1 MGLKSGFG
9 HFFGKKQLPY
19 LENCK
24 TISHIMIVMTVN
36 STFYYITGGKGSA
49 SFVCEI
55 GLNIESCWKYYRKRV
70 FFLYCDRIRSQP
82 WSLNM
87 EEIQVFLARAYNYK
101 AVWSQK

>member
-9 HFFGKKQLPY
+9 HFFSEKQLPY

-55 GLNIESCWKYYRKRV
+55 GLNIDCLLYTSDISESKKHSFY
-70 FFLYCDRIRSQP
+70 S
-82 WSLNM
+82 N
-87 EEIQVFLARAYNYK
+87 
-101 AVWSQK
+101 

>member
-1 MGLKSGFG
+1 
-9 HFFGKKQLPY
+9 
-19 LENCK
+19 
-24 TISHIMIVMTVN
+24 MTVN
-36 STFYYITGGKGSA
+36 SSFYYITGGKGSA
-49 SFVCEI
+49 SFVCKI

-70 FFLYCDRIRSQP
+70 FLYCDRIRSQP

>member
-9 HFFGKKQLPY
+9 HFFSEKQLPY

-36 STFYYITGGKGSA
+36 SIFYYITGGKGSA

-55 GLNIESCWKYYRKRV
+55 GLNIESCWKYYRKRG
-70 FFLYCDRIRSQP
+70 FFSSD
-82 WSLNM
+82 
-87 EEIQVFLARAYNYK
+87 IQL
-101 AVWSQK
+101 

>member
-9 HFFGKKQLPY
+9 HFFSEKQLPY

-36 STFYYITGGKGSA
+36 SSFYYITGGKGSA
-49 SFVCEI
+49 SFVCKI

-70 FFLYCDRIRSQP
+70 FFYIAIGSEANLGQLIWKTFKC
-82 WSLNM
+82 
-87 EEIQVFLARAYNYK
+87 F
-101 AVWSQK
+101 

>member
-9 HFFGKKQLPY
+9 HFFSEKQLPY

-36 STFYYITGGKGSA
+36 SAFYYITGSLA
-49 SFVCEI
+49 
-55 GLNIESCWKYYRKRV
+55 
-70 FFLYCDRIRSQP
+70 CDRIRSQP

-87 EEIQVFLARAYNYK
+87 EEIQMFLAWAYNHK
-101 AVWSQK
+101 SVWSLK

>member
-1 MGLKSGFG
+1 MGLKRGFG

-55 GLNIESCWKYYRKRV
+55 GLNIESCWNKESPIDKQR
-70 FFLYCDRIRSQP
+70 FFCLT
-82 WSLNM
+82 WK
-87 EEIQVFLARAYNYK
+87 EKQV
-101 AVWSQK
+101 

>member
-9 HFFGKKQLPY
+9 HFFSEKQLPY

-36 STFYYITGGKGSA
+36 SSFYYITGGKG
-49 SFVCEI
+49 
-55 GLNIESCWKYYRKRV
+55 
-70 FFLYCDRIRSQP
+70 SQP

>member
-9 HFFGKKQLPY
+9 HFFSEKQLPY

-36 STFYYITGGKGSA
+36 SAFYYITGSKGSA
-49 SFVCEI
+49 SFVCKI

-70 FFLYCDRIRSQP
+70 FFYIAIGSEANLGHLIWKKFKC
-82 WSLNM
+82 
-87 EEIQVFLARAYNYK
+87 F
-101 AVWSQK
+101 